1 MSYIGDPFRY
11 DVCIS
16 YAHGDPKGKGDTRF
30 KCYSQA
36 FIRELIAELKEEQD
50 FGAKIEVFFDDSE
63 DHDAGLD
70 VNVGLTPQI
79 RDAMSQSA
87 VFTVLMSDHYLRS
100 NWCKDERGYWLGH
113 KTPAPFA
120 HGERLALARIWETS
134 LDWPAELRDERGHP
148 IVGTCFYD
156 RARLPDYKWPYDW
169 PEPSRTSRDPFRRE
183 LLSMVGA
190 IWKQVATLKQ
200 RVEAHRKAREDAAK
214 LQEDTGQA
222 IYLHARDTS
231 SKEWEAAGDAL
242 TQAGFTV
249 FPAAPEPIHRD
260 PVKAQE
266 QHDTRVGIMSGCDAL
281 LLVGSQNG
289 AAVDED
295 LIVVGRNDRD
305 SARALGRRPL
315 PSALLDTSA
324 GEVAIPRRTQIA
336 KMLRVDWLDC
346 RQPPWTEKVQDWL
359 TRKGVEAAA
368 RSL

>member
-1 MSYIGDPFRY
+1 MSYIGAPFRY

-16 YAHGDPKGKGDTRF
+16 YSHGDPQGKGDTRF
-30 KCYSQA
+30 KGYSQA
-36 FIRELIAELKEEQD
+36 FIRELVAELKEEQD
-50 FGAKIEVFFDDSE
+50 FGAKLEIFFDDSE
-63 DHDAGLD
+63 DHDCGLN
-70 VNVGLTPQI
+70 VNSGLTPQL

-100 NWCKDERGYWLGH
+100 NWCRDERGFWLAC
-113 KTPAPFA
+113 KTAAPF
-120 HGERLALARIWETS
+120 GSSERLALARIWDTT
-134 LDWPAELRDERGHP
+134 LDWPAELKDERGNQ
-148 IVGTCFYD
+148 IVGTFFYD
-156 RARLPDYKWPYDW
+156 RARLPDYKWPYEY
-169 PEPSRTSRDPFRRE
+169 PEPMRTSRDPFRRE
-183 LLSMVGA
+183 MLSMVGA
-190 IWKQVATLKQ
+190 MWKQITNLKK
-200 RVEAHRKAREDAAK
+200 RVDAHAQARLEAAK
-214 LQEDTGQA
+214 LQQDTGQA

-231 SKEWEAAGDAL
+231 AKVWEAAGEAL
-242 TQAGFTV
+242 TQAGFAV
-249 FPAAPEPIHRD
+249 FPSAPEPIHRD

-315 PSALLDTSA
+315 PAALLDTSQ

-346 RQPPWTEKVQDWL
+346 RQPPWTAKVQDWL
-359 TRKGVEAAA
+359 TQKGVEAAA
-368 RSL
+368 RTL